1 MSLPVVMD
9 AHSKAWTLHAVVVRL
24 ARVEPRLALAHVG
37 HIGPSLLVLVVF
49 ATLLHFYF
57 IFSIFRN
64 YSKAIK

>member
-9 AHSKAWTLHAVVVRL
+9 AHSKAWTLHAVVVKL

-37 HIGPSLLVLVVF
+37 HIGPSLLVVF
-49 ATLLHFYF
+49 ATLLNFF
-57 IFSIFRN
+57 NIFSIFRN